1 MPETK
6 EACVNI
12 YDYIYQGAKG
22 PRKQYK
28 KQYCDTSVVELK
40 LRGQLNFNSF
50 KDSGIATGLI
60 KMSIKNENVHD
71 YD

>member
-1 MPETK
+1 MHSYPYKQQPYYPEFHLQ
-6 EACVNI
+6 V
-12 YDYIYQGAKG
+12 DLH
-22 PRKQYK
+22 
-28 KQYCDTSVVELK
+28 VVEPK